1 MNGALIDVRD
11 LVHVYLPGT
20 PFERRALDGL
30 SMQVLAG
37 EAVGLAGASG
47 SGKSTLAQHLN
58 GLLRPTSGQVRVGGV
73 EIPRRGGDLG
83 VVRAMVGLLFQ
94 FPEQQLF
101 DETVALDVGFGPRN
115 LGLDGEQVRERVE
128 EALELVG
135 LPFARFAGRSP
146 FSLSGGERRRA
157 ALAGVLAMR
166 PRCLVLDEPTAG
178 LDPRSAADLLNLLAR
193 LRREQGLSLVVISH
207 RMEDLACLVDR
218 LVVLAQ
224 GRIAADAPL
233 RELLGQP
240 RWMAAQHLESPA
252 LSRLAAR
259 LDEGGLKLDPL
270 PLTLDEAE
278 HSLRTALGLVEASH
292 RAEVGSPDRGAGVH
306 S

>member
-1 MNGALIDVRD
+1 VSAPLIEVRD
-11 LVHVYLPGT
+11 LEHVYLPGT
-20 PFERRALDGL
+20 PFERRALDGITL
-30 SMQVLAG
+30 EVRDG

-58 GLLRPTSGQVRVGGV
+58 GLLRPTGGRVRVGGV
-73 EIPRRGGDLG
+73 EVPHRGGDLG
-83 VVRAMVGLLFQ
+83 AVRATVGLLFQ

-101 DETVALDVGFGPRN
+101 EETVELDVGFGPRN
-115 LGLDGEQVRERVE
+115 LGLGVEQVRERVL
-128 EALELVG
+128 EALDLVG
-135 LPFARFAGRSP
+135 LPPSRFGGRSP

-178 LDPRSAADLLNLLAR
+178 LDPRGASELLSLLGR
-193 LRREQGLSLVVISH
+193 LRREQGMSLVVISH
-207 RMEDLACLVDR
+207 RMEDLAILVDR
-218 LVVLAQ
+218 LVVLAC
-224 GRIAADAPL
+224 GRVAADAPL
-233 RELLGQP
+233 RDLLGRP
-240 RWMAAQHLESPA
+240 LWLAEHHLEAPA

-270 PLTLDEAE
+270 PLTLEEAE
-278 HSLRTALGLVEASH
+278 QALRAVLAQGH
-292 RAEVGSPDRGAGVH
+292 RPGNEGPSSCPGGSEVH